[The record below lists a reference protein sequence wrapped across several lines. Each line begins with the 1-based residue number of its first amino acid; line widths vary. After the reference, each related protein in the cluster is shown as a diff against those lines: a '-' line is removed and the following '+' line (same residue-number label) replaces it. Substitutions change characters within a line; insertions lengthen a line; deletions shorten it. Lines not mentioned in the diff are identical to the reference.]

1 MKKETGL
8 KILKFA
14 AVFVFIMVIL
24 ALDNGGSFKG
34 IGLQYTLIAFLDSVL
49 ITAVKIVKDREQHL
63 QKYGKKCII
72 SNVLKNS

>member
-1 MKKETGL
+1 MRNVTAFR
-8 KILKFA
+8 ILKCA

-49 ITAVKIVKDREQHL
+49 ITAVKIVKDRDLHL